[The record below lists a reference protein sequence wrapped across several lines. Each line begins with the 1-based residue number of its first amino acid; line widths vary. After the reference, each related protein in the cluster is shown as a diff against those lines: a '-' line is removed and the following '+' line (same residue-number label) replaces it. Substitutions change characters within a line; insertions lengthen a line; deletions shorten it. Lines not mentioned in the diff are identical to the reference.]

1 MSVLYLQYIYVHTRA
16 LLLAFLQSFKS
27 VIVSSTT
34 SVGKVLTFLCVTVV
48 VVLRETPPKDAAET
62 PGKNKNHIHNRQLP
76 GGTYNYLLLLHH

>member
-62 PGKNKNHIHNRQLP
+62 SGKNKNHIHN
-76 GGTYNYLLLLHH
+76 